1 MMDTDGP
8 VEVASVKLD
17 GQRGEQRKVDLIMN
31 EMKRYG
37 MKVAA
42 LQETKWFG
50 CEVYQVGGVIV
61 LISEREKPALGDSK
75 QR

>member
-8 VEVASVKLD
+8 VEVASAKVD
-17 GQRGEQRKVDLIMN
+17 GQRGEQRKVDLIVN

-42 LQETKWFG
+42 LQETKWFA
-50 CEVYQVGGVIV
+50 CEVYQVGGGIV
-61 LISEREKPALGDSK
+61 LTSGREKPALGDNV
-75 QR
+75 